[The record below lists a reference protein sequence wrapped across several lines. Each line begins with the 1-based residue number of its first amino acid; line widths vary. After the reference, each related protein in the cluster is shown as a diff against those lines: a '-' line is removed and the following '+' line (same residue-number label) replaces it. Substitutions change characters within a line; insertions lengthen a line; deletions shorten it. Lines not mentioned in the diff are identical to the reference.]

1 VTAPARPGSRRRLG
15 SSRFAAGNL
24 NPGARSLTRRQR
36 RAAAALII
44 VALLFLSLDIATA
57 PFRDARSGASGV
69 LGSLARGT
77 DSVVGPVRRF
87 VQGLPH
93 VSGNQDKIDSLT
105 EQNAQLRKEISRD
118 QVDTATASELAALQ
132 LQATATGVAVLP
144 ARVIGTGPGQGFE
157 WTVMIDAGRD
167 SGIQVGQTVVAGAS
181 LIGRVIEVRGATS
194 TVLLIADAGSG
205 VGVRD
210 QRNGQLG
217 VLSGAGVQQLT
228 LAPLDPGADLK
239 VGDQLLSGPAGQSTY
254 VAGLPVATITAVST
268 AASGAIVATA
278 QAISSLTSLDLVGIL
293 LAAPPAADAS
303 GSAAAGSSRAPLQP
317 GGG

>member
-1 VTAPARPGSRRRLG
+1 MSTGRRPVPRFG
-15 SSRFAAGNL
+15 SSRPGAGL
-24 NPGARSLTRRQR
+24 SPGARALTHRQR
-36 RAAAALII
+36 RAALALAL
-44 VALLFLSLDIATA
+44 VALLFVGIDVAAA
-57 PFRDARSGASGV
+57 PFRDARGGASGV

-93 VSGNQDKIDSLT
+93 VSADRAQLHDLQQQT
-105 EQNAQLRKEISRD
+105 AQLRDELTRNQIDK
-118 QVDTATASELAALQ
+118 ATADQLASLG
-132 LQATATGVAVLP
+132 LQATATGVPVLP

-167 SGIQVGQTVVAGAS
+167 SGIQVGQTVTSGSGLV
-181 LIGRVIEVRGATS
+181 GRVIEVRGSSS

-217 VLSGAGVQQLT
+217 VLSGSGVTRLT
-228 LAPLDPGADLK
+228 LAPLDPGAQLQ
-239 VGDQLLSGPAGQSTY
+239 VGDLLLSGPAGQSTY
-254 VAGLPVATITAVST
+254 VAGLPVATISSVSIAPSGAVVAV
-268 AASGAIVATA
+268 AASVA
-278 QAISSLTSLDLVGIL
+278 SLTSLDVVGVL
-293 LAAPPAADAS
+293 LTPQPADISSLSPAP
-303 GSAAAGSSRAPLQP
+303 AAAGAPRAPIQP